1 MRKMSP
7 KTKMFLSALKDPQN
21 AGVSTNTLAKKYKI
35 AAGYAYKLAAR
46 SGKTPVKK
54 VKNDN
59 VEHLKRALQQKMLKT
74 IPLLEPKT
82 VSIFDDPFKPTS
94 TANAVQVGG
103 GHYQNKAI
111 QPWDYI
117 VSNRLGYL
125 EGNVVKYV
133 SRWQE
138 KGGRQDLEKAR
149 HYLDKLLEVTA

>member
-21 AGVSTNTLAKKYKI
+21 AGVSTHTLAKRYKI
-35 AAGYAYKLAAR
+35 AAGYAYKLAAKHAGR
-46 SGKTPVKK
+46 TPVKK

-59 VEHLKRALQQKMLKT
+59 VEHLKQALQQKMLKV
-74 IPLLEPKT
+74 IPMLDAPLEP
-82 VSIFDDPFKPTS
+82 VSA
-94 TANAVQVGG
+94 ANAIQVGG
-103 GHYQNKAI
+103 GHYQTKAI

>member
-21 AGVSTNTLAKKYKI
+21 AGVSTNSLARKYKI

-59 VEHLKRALQQKMLKT
+59 VEHLKKALQQKMLKVIPMLET
-74 IPLLEPKT
+74 ISIDAPLEP
-82 VSIFDDPFKPTS
+82 VSA
-94 TANAVQVGG
+94 ANAVQVGG
-103 GHYQNKAI
+103 GHYQSKAI

-133 SRWQE
+133 SRWQD

>member
-7 KTKMFLSALKDPQN
+7 KTIMFLSALKNPDN

-59 VEHLKRALQQKMLKT
+59 VEHLKQALQQKMLKVIPMLETQT
-74 IPLLEPKT
+74 I
-82 VSIFDDPFKPTS
+82 SIDSPSPAS
-94 TANAVQVGG
+94 ANAVQVGG
-103 GHYQNKAI
+103 GHYQSKAI

-133 SRWQE
+133 SRWQD

>member
-1 MRKMSP
+1 
-7 KTKMFLSALKDPQN
+7 MFLSALKDPQN
-21 AGVSTNTLAKKYKI
+21 AGVSTNSLARKYKI

-59 VEHLKRALQQKMLKT
+59 VEHLKKALQQKMLKVIPMLET
-74 IPLLEPKT
+74 ISIDAPLEP
-82 VSIFDDPFKPTS
+82 VSA
-94 TANAVQVGG
+94 ANAIQVGG
-103 GHYQNKAI
+103 GHYQTKAI

-133 SRWQE
+133 SRWQD

>member
-1 MRKMSP
+1 MSP

-21 AGVSTNTLAKKYKI
+21 AGVSTNSLARKYKI

-59 VEHLKRALQQKMLKT
+59 VEHLKKALQQKMLKT
-74 IPLLEPKT
+74 IPLLETQTISISSPSP
-82 VSIFDDPFKPTS
+82 VS
-94 TANAVQVGG
+94 ANAVQVGG
-103 GHYQNKAI
+103 GHYQTKAI

>member
-59 VEHLKRALQQKMLKT
+59 VEHLKRALQQKMLKVIPMLETQT
-74 IPLLEPKT
+74 ISIDAPLEP
-82 VSIFDDPFKPTS
+82 VSA
-94 TANAVQVGG
+94 ANAIQVGG
-103 GHYQNKAI
+103 GHYQSKAI

-133 SRWQE
+133 SRWQD

>member
-21 AGVSTNTLAKKYKI
+21 AGVSTNSLARKYKI

-59 VEHLKRALQQKMLKT
+59 VEHLKKALQQKMLKVIPMLETQT
-74 IPLLEPKT
+74 ISINSPAP
-82 VSIFDDPFKPTS
+82 VS
-94 TANAVQVGG
+94 ANAVQVGG
-103 GHYQNKAI
+103 GHYQGKAI

>member
-59 VEHLKRALQQKMLKT
+59 VEHLKQALQQKMLKV
-74 IPLLEPKT
+74 IPMLET
-82 VSIFDDPFKPTS
+82 VSIDAPLEPVS
-94 TANAVQVGG
+94 TANAIQVGG
-103 GHYQNKAI
+103 GHYQTKAI

-133 SRWQE
+133 SRWQD

>member
-7 KTKMFLSALKDPQN
+7 KTKMFLSALTAPEN
-21 AGVSTNTLAKKYKI
+21 AGVSTNVLAKKYKI

-46 SGKTPVKK
+46 AGKAPAKK

-59 VEHLKRALQQKMLKT
+59 VEHLKQALQQKMLKVIPMLETQT
-74 IPLLEPKT
+74 I
-82 VSIFDDPFKPTS
+82 SIDSPSPAS
-94 TANAVQVGG
+94 ANAVQVGG

>member
-7 KTKMFLSALKDPQN
+7 KTKMFLSALTAPEN
-21 AGVSTNTLAKKYKI
+21 AGVPTNTLAKRYKI

-46 SGKTPVKK
+46 SGKAPVKK

-59 VEHLKRALQQKMLKT
+59 IEHLKKALREKMIRE
-74 IPLLEPKT
+74 IPVLDE
-82 VSIFDDPFKPTS
+82 SS
-94 TANAVQVGG
+94 ANGIQIGG

-133 SRWQE
+133 SRWQD

>member
-1 MRKMSP
+1 MRKISP

-21 AGVSTNTLAKKYKI
+21 AGVSTNSLARKYKI
-35 AAGYAYKLAAR
+35 AAGYAYKLAAKHAGR
-46 SGKTPVKK
+46 TPVKK

-59 VEHLKRALQQKMLKT
+59 VEHLKRALQEKMLKV
-74 IPLLEPKT
+74 IPILEPKT
-82 VSIFDDPFKPTS
+82 VSILDESPS
-94 TANAVQVGG
+94 SANAVQVGG
-103 GHYQNKAI
+103 GHYQTKAI

-133 SRWQE
+133 SRWQD

>member
-7 KTKMFLSALKDPQN
+7 KTIMFLSALKNPDN
-21 AGVSTNTLAKKYKI
+21 ANVSTNTLAKKYKI
-35 AAGYAYKLAAR
+35 AAGYAYKLAAKHAGR
-46 SGKTPVKK
+46 TPVKK

-59 VEHLKRALQQKMLKT
+59 VERLKEALQQKMLKVIPMLETQT
-74 IPLLEPKT
+74 I
-82 VSIFDDPFKPTS
+82 SINSASPAS
-94 TANAVQVGG
+94 ANAVQVGG
-103 GHYQNKAI
+103 GHYQTKAI

-133 SRWQE
+133 SRWQD

>member
-21 AGVSTNTLAKKYKI
+21 AGVSTNSLARKYKI

-59 VEHLKRALQQKMLKT
+59 VEHLKKALQQKMLKVIPMLETQT
-74 IPLLEPKT
+74 ISISSPSP
-82 VSIFDDPFKPTS
+82 VS
-94 TANAVQVGG
+94 ANAVQVGG
-103 GHYQNKAI
+103 GHYQGKAI

>member
-59 VEHLKRALQQKMLKT
+59 VEHLKKALQQKMLKVIPMLETQT
-74 IPLLEPKT
+74 I
-82 VSIFDDPFKPTS
+82 SIDSPSPAS
-94 TANAVQVGG
+94 ANAVQVGG
-103 GHYQNKAI
+103 GHYQTKAI

-133 SRWQE
+133 SRWQD

>member
-59 VEHLKRALQQKMLKT
+59 VEHLKKALQQKMLKV
-74 IPLLEPKT
+74 IPMLEPKT
-82 VSIFDDPFKPTS
+82 VSIFDTKFEPVS
-94 TANAVQVGG
+94 AANAIQVGG

-133 SRWQE
+133 SRWQD

>member
-59 VEHLKRALQQKMLKT
+59 VEHLKKALQQKMLKVIPMLETQT
-74 IPLLEPKT
+74 ISISSPSP
-82 VSIFDDPFKPTS
+82 VS
-94 TANAVQVGG
+94 ANAVQVGG
-103 GHYQNKAI
+103 GHYQTKAI

>member
-59 VEHLKRALQQKMLKT
+59 VEHLKKALQQKMLKV
-74 IPLLEPKT
+74 IPMLET
-82 VSIFDDPFKPTS
+82 VSIDAPLEPVS
-94 TANAVQVGG
+94 TANAIQVGG
-103 GHYQNKAI
+103 GHYQTKAI

-133 SRWQE
+133 SRWQD

>member
-7 KTKMFLSALKDPQN
+7 KTKMFLSALQAPEN
-21 AGVSTNTLAKKYKI
+21 EGVTVNTLAKKYKV
-35 AAGYAYKLAAR
+35 AAGYAYKLASRYRGAPAKR
-46 SGKTPVKK
+46 

-59 VEHLKRALQQKMLKT
+59 VEVLKKALQEKMLQA
-74 IPLLEPKT
+74 IPMLEQQALEP
-82 VSIFDDPFKPTS
+82 VSV
-94 TANAVQVGG
+94 ANAIQVGG
-103 GHYQNKAI
+103 GHYQGKAI

-125 EGNVVKYV
+125 EGNVVKYI
-133 SRWQE
+133 SRWQD

>member
-21 AGVSTNTLAKKYKI
+21 AGVSTNSLARKYKI

-59 VEHLKRALQQKMLKT
+59 VEHLKKALQQKMLKVIPMLETQT
-74 IPLLEPKT
+74 ISISSPSP
-82 VSIFDDPFKPTS
+82 VS
-94 TANAVQVGG
+94 ANAVQVGG
-103 GHYQNKAI
+103 GHYQTKAI

>member
-59 VEHLKRALQQKMLKT
+59 VEHLKKALQQKMLKVIPMLETQT
-74 IPLLEPKT
+74 ISISSPSP
-82 VSIFDDPFKPTS
+82 VS
-94 TANAVQVGG
+94 ANAVQVGG
-103 GHYQNKAI
+103 GHYQGKAI

>member
-7 KTKMFLSALKDPQN
+7 KTKMFLSALQDPAN
-21 AGVSTNTLAKKYKI
+21 AGVSVNALAKKYKI
-35 AAGYAYKLAAR
+35 AVGYAYKLSAR
-46 SGKTPVKK
+46 HTGKAPVKR
-54 VKNDN
+54 VRNDH
-59 VEHLKRALQQKMLKT
+59 VQRLKEALQQKMLEAIPVMEPQT
-74 IPLLEPKT
+74 I
-82 VSIFDDPFKPTS
+82 SFDSPFEHAS
-94 TANAVQVGG
+94 AANAIQIGG
-103 GHYQNKAI
+103 GHYQGKAI

-133 SRWQE
+133 SRWQD

>member
-46 SGKTPVKK
+46 SGKTPVK
-54 VKNDN
+54 NDN
-59 VEHLKRALQQKMLKT
+59 VEHLKQALQEKMLKT
-74 IPLLEPKT
+74 IPVLEPKT

-133 SRWQE
+133 SRWQD

>member
-59 VEHLKRALQQKMLKT
+59 VEHLKQALQQKMLKVIPMLET
-74 IPLLEPKT
+74 ISIDAPLEP
-82 VSIFDDPFKPTS
+82 VSA
-94 TANAVQVGG
+94 ANAIQVGG
-103 GHYQNKAI
+103 GHYQGKAI

-133 SRWQE
+133 SRWQD

>member
-1 MRKMSP
+1 MRRMSA
-7 KTKMFLSALKDPQN
+7 KTVMFLSALKDPDN
-21 AGVSTNTLAKKYKI
+21 AGVSTSTLAKKYKI

-46 SGKTPVKK
+46 SGKTPVKR

-59 VEHLKRALQQKMLKT
+59 VEQLKQALQQKMLKVIPMLETQT
-74 IPLLEPKT
+74 ISIDAPLEP
-82 VSIFDDPFKPTS
+82 VSA
-94 TANAVQVGG
+94 ANAVQVGG

>member
-1 MRKMSP
+1 MSP

-21 AGVSTNTLAKKYKI
+21 AGVSTHTLAKRYKI
-35 AAGYAYKLAAR
+35 AAGYAYKLAAKHAGR
-46 SGKTPVKK
+46 TPVKK

-59 VEHLKRALQQKMLKT
+59 VEHLKQALQQKMLKV
-74 IPLLEPKT
+74 IPMLDAPLEP
-82 VSIFDDPFKPTS
+82 VSA
-94 TANAVQVGG
+94 ANAIQVGG
-103 GHYQNKAI
+103 GHYQTKAI

>member
-7 KTKMFLSALKDPQN
+7 KTKMFLSALTAPEN
-21 AGVSTNTLAKKYKI
+21 ADVSTNVLAKKYK
-35 AAGYAYKLAAR
+35 LAAR
-46 SGKTPVKK
+46 AGKAPGKK

-59 VEHLKRALQQKMLKT
+59 VEHLKQALQQKMLKVIPMLETQT
-74 IPLLEPKT
+74 I
-82 VSIFDDPFKPTS
+82 SIDSPSPAS
-94 TANAVQVGG
+94 ANAVQVGG

>member
-21 AGVSTNTLAKKYKI
+21 AGVSTNSLAKKYKI

-59 VEHLKRALQQKMLKT
+59 VEHLKKALQQKMLKVIPMLETQT
-74 IPLLEPKT
+74 ISISSPSP
-82 VSIFDDPFKPTS
+82 VS
-94 TANAVQVGG
+94 ANAVQVGG
-103 GHYQNKAI
+103 GHYQTKAI

>member
-21 AGVSTNTLAKKYKI
+21 AGVSTNSLARKYKI

-59 VEHLKRALQQKMLKT
+59 VEHLKKALQQKMLKT
-74 IPLLEPKT
+74 IPLLETQTISISSPSP
-82 VSIFDDPFKPTS
+82 VS
-94 TANAVQVGG
+94 ANAVQVGG
-103 GHYQNKAI
+103 GHYQTKAI

>member
-1 MRKMSP
+1 
-7 KTKMFLSALKDPQN
+7 MFLSALKDPQN
-21 AGVSTNTLAKKYKI
+21 AGVSTNSLARKYKI

-59 VEHLKRALQQKMLKT
+59 VEHLKQALQQKMLKVIPMLETQT
-74 IPLLEPKT
+74 ISIDAPLEP
-82 VSIFDDPFKPTS
+82 VSA
-94 TANAVQVGG
+94 ANAIQVGG
-103 GHYQNKAI
+103 GHYQGKAI

-133 SRWQE
+133 SRWRD
-138 KGGRQDLEKAR
+138 KGGVEDLRKAQ
-149 HYLDKLLEVTA
+149 HYIQKLIEMQT

>member
-21 AGVSTNTLAKKYKI
+21 ADVSTNVLAKKYKI

-59 VEHLKRALQQKMLKT
+59 VEHLKKALQQKMLKVIPMLETQT
-74 IPLLEPKT
+74 ISISSPSP
-82 VSIFDDPFKPTS
+82 VS
-94 TANAVQVGG
+94 ANAVQVGG
-103 GHYQNKAI
+103 GHYQTKAI

>member
-21 AGVSTNTLAKKYKI
+21 AGVSTNSLARKYKI

-59 VEHLKRALQQKMLKT
+59 VEHLKKALQQKMLKV
-74 IPLLEPKT
+74 IPMLET
-82 VSIFDDPFKPTS
+82 VSIDAPLEPVS
-94 TANAVQVGG
+94 TANAIQVGG
-103 GHYQNKAI
+103 GHYQTKAI

-133 SRWQE
+133 SRWQD